1 VPHLFAFF
9 LAKGWETST
18 LNNPPA
24 NPPRP
29 WVGGYIQSPSAT
41 KFVNRFKEITV
52 AVPWKGGKRP
62 LFSIFSMASFYHL
75 LTRLNDALSHLD
87 LESAWLR
94 SRAVSR
100 YIGSGFAID

>member
-18 LNNPPA
+18 HLQTHHD
-24 NPPRP
+24 RG
-29 WVGGYIQSPSAT
+29 WGGYIQSPSAT

-52 AVPWKGGKRP
+52 AVPWKSGKRP
-62 LFSIFSMASFYHL
+62 LFSIFFMASFYHL
-75 LTRLNDALSHLD
+75 LTRLNDALLHLD
-87 LESAWLR
+87 LETAWLR